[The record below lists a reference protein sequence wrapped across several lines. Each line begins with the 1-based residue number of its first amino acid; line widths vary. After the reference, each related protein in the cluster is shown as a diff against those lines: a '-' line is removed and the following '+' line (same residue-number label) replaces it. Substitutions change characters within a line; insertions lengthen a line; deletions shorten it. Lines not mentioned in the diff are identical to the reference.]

1 MQSQREI
8 VLTPVQ
14 QTAANGLLKG
24 LAISGVLVLRGQ
36 PGSGKTTILQTV
48 HAAAGGAFLEA
59 RQFVESRT
67 PRPRAAIGEAF
78 LRMIEE
84 ALLRHDLVF
93 IDDLH
98 LVTNL
103 VESRGHSRSLLL
115 NAALTVILGEAGAM
129 RKKLVFG
136 VEGDPPWAIQRRA
149 YSWVIGPAQTTRAS

>member
-14 QTAANGLLKG
+14 LTAANCLLEG
-24 LAISGVLVLRGQ
+24 LAVSGVLVLRGQ

-48 HAAAGGAFLEA
+48 HAAAGGAFLGA
-59 RQFVESRT
+59 RQFVESRMA
-67 PRPRAAIGEAF
+67 RQRAAIGETF

-84 ALLRHDLVF
+84 ALVNHDLVF

-98 LVTNL
+98 LVTNI

-149 YSWVIGPAQTTRAS
+149 YCWDIGPTRAC